1 MTSMSAH
8 HAYLC
13 ELYVYVWAR
22 LLVCEKIQV
31 ERGNEM
37 VSENFCLLVAYR
49 LKDFLFI
56 MDNNFRIKIGRISDG
71 RNYHVE

>member
-1 MTSMSAH
+1 MH
-8 HAYLC
+8 D
-13 ELYVYVWAR
+13 VYVCTPCISVR
-22 LLVCEKIQV
+22 IIRIC
-31 ERGNEM
+31 RGNEM

-71 RNYHVE
+71 RNYHLE